1 MQHGNREIAALQTLV
16 TSRLKAASAMT
27 PDLAQDLSQP
37 RSIAAE
43 ELFRGATE
51 VIVWHAGVPYRL
63 RVTRNDKLILTK

>member
-1 MQHGNREIAALQTLV
+1 MSDSHNDN
-16 TSRLKAASAMT
+16 SS
-27 PDLAQDLSQP
+27 P

-43 ELFRGATE
+43 DLFRGETE

>member
-1 MQHGNREIAALQTLV
+1 MSESQN
-16 TSRLKAASAMT
+16 
-27 PDLAQDLSQP
+27 DNFQP

-43 ELFRGATE
+43 DLFKGATE

>member
-1 MQHGNREIAALQTLV
+1 MLPNTTHD
-16 TSRLKAASAMT
+16 
-27 PDLAQDLSQP
+27 DLQP

>member
-1 MQHGNREIAALQTLV
+1 MWSQQATVFKRQKV
-16 TSRLKAASAMT
+16 TDVAMSESQN
-27 PDLAQDLSQP
+27 DNFQP

-43 ELFRGATE
+43 DLFKGATE